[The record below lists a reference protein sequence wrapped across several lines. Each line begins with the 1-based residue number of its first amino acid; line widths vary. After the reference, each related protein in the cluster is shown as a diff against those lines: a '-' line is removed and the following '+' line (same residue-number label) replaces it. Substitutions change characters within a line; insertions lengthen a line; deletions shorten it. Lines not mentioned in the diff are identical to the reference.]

1 MPDLIIT
8 EALGSAI
15 QQHADDIERYRLLI
29 ARRAQHEGPQA
40 ILSLVYGWHVAAGIV
55 QALRQV
61 RDTDRTARVG
71 RVEHRAQH
79 AAAEPP
85 FRRAGAAQHRH
96 ALPEAQAREVC
107 F

>member
-15 QQHADDIERYRLLI
+15 Q
-29 ARRAQHEGPQA
+29 QHEGPQA

-61 RDTDRTARVG
+61 RDTDRTAPTPG
-71 RVEHRAQH
+71 PLDGQ
-79 AAAEPP
+79 EPLI
-85 FRRAGAAQHRH
+85 G
-96 ALPEAQAREVC
+96 ET
-107 F
+107 

>member
-15 QQHADDIERYRLLI
+15 QQYEDDIERYRLLI
-29 ARRAQHEGPQA
+29 AQRAQHEGPQA

-61 RDTDRTARVG
+61 RDTDRTAPTTG
-71 RVEHRAQH
+71 PLDGQ
-79 AAAEPP
+79 EP
-85 FRRAGAAQHRH
+85 
-96 ALPEAQAREVC
+96 LIEDET
-107 F
+107 